1 MIYFRRQTSTNTA
14 YSNVD
19 IDSVDISIRVAMVRF
34 FLSNDVLANLT
45 EHSRTLR
52 LYPRPVVFF
61 QINSFLKSRP
71 NQSIFTDQLSRT
83 QAVDYFA
90 EWALTP
96 NNVVF
101 QRIQTGV
108 YDPLMIGDKLKWYA
122 NTLEPIVCT
131 VWQENCSIKYLMNVD
146 TGLNRPCSK
155 FGNINLDNVN
165 LIRKKNL
172 DFPNP
177 GTTEDGLKPDSDGG
191 DTSSSDDEGLS
202 NNPDEFKV
210 TNDRIGIYLY
220 HAFALHTRDVNI

>member
-1 MIYFRRQTSTNTA
+1 MMIYTLYFRRQSSTNTT
-14 YSNVD
+14 YSSGD

-34 FLSNDVLANLT
+34 FLSSDVLANLT

-71 NQSIFTDQLSRT
+71 NPSLFTCQLART

-108 YDPLMIGDKLKWYA
+108 DDPFMIGDKLKWYA
-122 NTLEPIVCT
+122 NTLDT
-131 VWQENCSIKYLMNVD
+131 MTRYVWQEKWSIQRVLND
-146 TGLNRPCSK
+146 NNINSNRPSST
-155 FGNINLDNVN
+155 FGNIILDNY
-165 LIRKKNL
+165 LLKL
-172 DFPNP
+172 Y
-177 GTTEDGLKPDSDGG
+177 TTKY
-191 DTSSSDDEGLS
+191 
-202 NNPDEFKV
+202 V
-210 TNDRIGIYLY
+210 
-220 HAFALHTRDVNI
+220 